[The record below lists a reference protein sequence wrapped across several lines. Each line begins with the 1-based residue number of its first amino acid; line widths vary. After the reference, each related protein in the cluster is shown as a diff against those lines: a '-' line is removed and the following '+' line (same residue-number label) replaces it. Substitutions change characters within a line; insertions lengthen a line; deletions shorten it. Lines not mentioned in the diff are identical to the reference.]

1 MGSIIK
7 CCFTGHRPQS
17 LPFGFNE
24 TDERCITLKNEI
36 AKNIEKHI
44 VEYGVNYFIT
54 GMAIGID
61 MFAAEIVLNLKEK
74 YPEIQLEAAIPCIEQ
89 PDKWSTIL
97 QERYRSILSQC
108 DKTTIVQ
115 LHYNK
120 ECFHIRNRYMVD
132 SSDYIIA
139 VWNGKPSGTM
149 KTIQYGRKQGK
160 EPTIIYF

>member
-1 MGSIIK
+1 
-7 CCFTGHRPQS
+7 
-17 LPFGFNE
+17 
-24 TDERCITLKNEI
+24 
-36 AKNIEKHI
+36 
-44 VEYGVNYFIT
+44 
-54 GMAIGID
+54 MAIGID

-120 ECFHIRNRYMVD
+120 KCFHNRNRYMVD